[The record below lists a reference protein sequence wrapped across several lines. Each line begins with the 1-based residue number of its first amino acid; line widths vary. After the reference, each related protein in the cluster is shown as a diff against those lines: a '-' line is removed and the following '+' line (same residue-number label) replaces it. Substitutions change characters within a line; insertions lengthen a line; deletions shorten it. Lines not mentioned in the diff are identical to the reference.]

1 MMDPFLDPFWNLDQL
16 RAWACTRDPETVRFA
31 AVETRRESPKSTL
44 AITIRS
50 AHSASKSKQA
60 GRDVNLELWRASGWP
75 IPENAYIASM
85 AVERLANDLGVPIF
99 QVLNDASLEVQFPRC
114 EATDRFLQAYSRAG
128 EGDLQI
134 LQSLF
139 RGARPEDEG
148 TWLDAPATASLSPE
162 LLRRLSDCVN
172 REEVQGPPRLPRH
185 ATFPIEDYLLQLFR
199 TERLTA
205 HANLPHDPVAR
216 PLTKPDW
223 GGLEIAVGGDRK
235 RLSVWR
241 IGGGTKIGGGD
252 FENVRVER
260 EVALREF
267 PEKPP
272 LAQSLSIPATD
283 DAARAVIRQALADS
297 GGFLSQENGAEI
309 VRSKIPTFLKKRAMQ
324 LVKELT
330 GNEKPGPK
338 GPRKNRA
345 ANRAE

>member
-1 MMDPFLDPFWNLDQL
+1 MMDPFFDPFGNLDQL
-16 RAWACTRDPETVRFA
+16 RAWACTRDPEVVRFA
-31 AVETRRESPKSTL
+31 AAGTRRAPQSTL

-50 AHSASKSKQA
+50 AHSASKSKQV

-75 IPENAYIASM
+75 IPENAYIAPM

-99 QVLNDASLEVQFPRC
+99 QVLNDVSLEVRFPRC

-128 EGDLQI
+128 ESDLQI

-148 TWLDAPATASLSPE
+148 TWLGDPAVASLSPE
-162 LLRRLSDCVN
+162 LRQRLADYVN
-172 REEVQGPPRLPRH
+172 RGEVQGPWRLLRH
-185 ATFPIEDYLLQLFR
+185 ADFPIEDYLVRLFR
-199 TERLTA
+199 TGRLTSN
-205 HANLPHDPVAR
+205 ANLPNDPIGRA
-216 PLTKPDW
+216 LTRADW
-223 GGLEIAVGGDRK
+223 GGLEIAAGGDSK
-235 RLSVWR
+235 RLSAWR
-241 IGGGTKIGGGD
+241 IGYASKTGGGD
-252 FENVRVER
+252 FENARVER
-260 EVALREF
+260 DAVLREF
-267 PEKPP
+267 PEAPP
-272 LAQSLSIPATD
+272 LAQTLSDPPTD
-283 DAARAVIRQALADS
+283 EAARAVIRQALTDS

-330 GNEKPGPK
+330 GNKKPGPK

>member
-1 MMDPFLDPFWNLDQL
+1 MDPFFDPFWNLDQV
-16 RAWACTRDPETVRFA
+16 RAWACTRDPEVVRFA
-31 AVETRRESPKSTL
+31 AAGTRSGSPKSTL

-50 AHSASKSKQA
+50 AHSALKSKRI
-60 GRDVNLELWRASGWP
+60 GRDINLELWRASGSP
-75 IPENAYIASM
+75 IPDNAYIAPM

-99 QVLNDASLEVQFPRC
+99 QVLNDVSLEVRFPRC

-128 EGDLQI
+128 ESDLQI

-148 TWLDAPATASLSPE
+148 TWLGDPAVASLSPE
-162 LLRRLSDCVN
+162 LRQRLADYVN
-172 REEVQGPPRLPRH
+172 RGEVQGPWRVLRH
-185 ATFPIEDYLLQLFR
+185 ADFPIEDYLLQLFR

-205 HANLPHDPVAR
+205 HANLPDDPVAR

-223 GGLEIAVGGDRK
+223 GGLEIAVGGDLR
-235 RLSVWR
+235 RLFVWR
-241 IGGGTKIGGGD
+241 AGRVAISGMGD

-260 EVALREF
+260 EEVIREF
-267 PEKPP
+267 PEEPP
-272 LAQSLSIPATD
+272 LAQTSSPPATD

-309 VRSKIPTFLKKRAMQ
+309 VRSKIPTFLKKHAMQ

-330 GNEKPGPK
+330 GNKKPGPQ